1 MIRERD
7 VPSRY
12 LAFSAAALMVVAILS
27 LAACGSSNTKTTTV
41 TTTTTASPTASAKD
55 TFCNDLK
62 GFSASLTNLQG
73 LDPKTA
79 TRADVTS
86 AANDLKN
93 SGKQVVSSAKALGHA
108 DVSAVQTSLNSL
120 QKAVK
125 SLPKGNTIQQDLTQ
139 LQSALQATAQSFK
152 TIFDKQGCKTASS

>member
-1 MIRERD
+1 VR
-7 VPSRY
+7 SRILFPATL
-12 LAFSAAALMVVAILS
+12 LAAVSALS
-27 LAACGSSNTKTTTV
+27 LAACGGGNTTTTV

-55 TFCNDLK
+55 TFCADLK
-62 GFSASLTNLQG
+62 NFSASLTELQG

-79 TRADVTS
+79 TRADVAS

-93 SGKQVVSSAKALGHA
+93 SAKQVVSSAKALGHA
-108 DVSAVQTSLNSL
+108 DVSAVQSSLNSL

-125 SLPKGNTIQQDLTQ
+125 SLPKGNTIQEDLTQ

-152 TIFDKQGCKTASS
+152 TIFDGQGCKTSS